1 MNLKNIFK
9 YLIRFLFL
17 QGTISFVTIWYFDN
31 FVFTSNEHKFAIYL
45 NLVEDQERFYNFIPL
60 SWITID
66 ALIIF
71 LVSLFLIILY
81 STKFYTYVNELD
93 FSYENRFIDDYL
105 MLYLMW
111 NSYIFSSLYI
121 FRITGLSRANL
132 ILFSFIVPVILLM
145 FRNSEIIS
153 LLLGRSISKENF
165 IAFNLDELS
174 NFINLRIIAYRNQ
187 KLLINCEES
196 ELSKTV
202 EEEVNKLNK
211 VINLNLIVMRL
222 KNTIKLEESLED
234 FLINLNKKV
243 LIISDKKLEFGKN
256 FIFRTVSI
264 DSKYLYYF
272 NNDIQYGA
280 KFILKRLLD
289 IFISTILL
297 IILFPLFLI
306 ISILIIYYGQ
316 MPFAIKQS
324 RVGLHGKQFKMYKF
338 KTMLNNSHEKRK
350 DLDGQ
355 NKKGGPLFKLD
366 DDPRVIKSLSFL
378 RKYSLDELPQ
388 LINVL
393 KGDMSLV
400 GPRPL
405 FEEDSEYFDKNYMR
419 RLNVMPGMTG
429 LLQINERN
437 TDDFEI
443 WYKYDIEYIENWNLY
458 LDVKILFKTFGAL
471 KRKST
476 SGK

>member
-17 QGTISFVTIWYFDN
+17 QGTISFVTILYFDN

-45 NLVEDQERFYNFIPL
+45 NLVEDQERFYKFIPL

-111 NSYIFSSLYI
+111 NSFIFSSLYI

-132 ILFSFIVPVILLM
+132 ILFSFIVPAILLM
-145 FRNSEIIS
+145 FRNSEVIS

-174 NFINLRIIAYRNQ
+174 NFLNLRIIAYRNQ
-187 KLLINCEES
+187 KLVINCEES

-222 KNTIKLEESLED
+222 KNTIKLEENFED

-256 FIFRTVSI
+256 FIFRAVSI

-316 MPFAIKQS
+316 MPFVIKQS

-350 DLDGQ
+350 DLDDQ

-405 FEEDSEYFDKNYMR
+405 FEEDNEYFDKNYMR

-458 LDVKILFKTFGAL
+458 LDIKILFKTFGAL

>member
-1 MNLKNIFK
+1 MKLKNIIK

-17 QGTISFVTIWYFDN
+17 QGVISVVTIWYFDN
-31 FVFTSNEHKFAIYL
+31 FVFINAEHKFEIYL
-45 NLVEDQERFYNFIPL
+45 NLVEDRERFYNFLPL

-66 ALIIF
+66 ALLVFLISIF
-71 LVSLFLIILY
+71 LVILY

-93 FSYENRFIDDYL
+93 FSYENKFFDDYL

-111 NSYIFSSLYI
+111 NSFIFSSLYV
-121 FRITGLSRANL
+121 FRVTGLSRANL
-132 ILFSFIVPVILLM
+132 ILFSFIVPVILLV

-153 LLLGRSISKENF
+153 LLLGRSISKENY

-187 KLLINCEES
+187 KLVINCDES
-196 ELSKTV
+196 ELSATV
-202 EEEVNKLNK
+202 EKEVNKLNK
-211 VINLNLIVMRL
+211 VVNLNLIILRL
-222 KNTIKLEESLED
+222 KKSVQLESSLED

-243 LIISDKKLEFGKN
+243 LIISDNKLSFRKN
-256 FIFRTVSI
+256 FIYRVANV
-264 DSKYLYYF
+264 DKKYLYYF

-289 IFISTILL
+289 IFISSILL
-297 IILFPLFLI
+297 IFLFPVFFI
-306 ISILIIYYGQ
+306 ISILIIYYGET
-316 MPFAIKQS
+316 PFIIKQS
-324 RVGLHGKQFKMYKF
+324 RVGLHGKKFKMYKF
-338 KTMLNNSHEKRK
+338 KTMFNNSHEKRK
-350 DLDGQ
+350 DLDDQ
-355 NKKGGPLFKLD
+355 NKKGGPLFKID
-366 DDPRVIKSLSFL
+366 DDPRIIKNLSFL

-393 KGDMSLV
+393 KGEMSLV

-405 FEEDSEYFDKNYMR
+405 FEEDSEYFDKKYMR

-437 TDDFEI
+437 TDDFDV

-458 LDVKILFKTFGAL
+458 LDIKILFKTFGAL
-471 KRKST
+471 KHKNT

>member
-1 MNLKNIFK
+1 VNLKNIFK

-132 ILFSFIVPVILLM
+132 ILFSFIVPAILLM

-222 KNTIKLEESLED
+222 KNTIKLEENLED

-316 MPFAIKQS
+316 MPFVIKQS

-350 DLDGQ
+350 DLDDQ

-405 FEEDSEYFDKNYMR
+405 FEEDNEYFDKNYMR